1 MEEYAMNARFSTAAA
16 ILILALPFT
25 VANAVD
31 RKDAELAI
39 TEAGTSV
46 ESAERADAAQ
56 YAATDLNDAH
66 DMLGSAQAA
75 YDHHKWLESVFSSG
89 NAKADANLAAARA
102 RQHRAEAATAEMET
116 TVRSLREQLGIT
128 GEQP

>member
-1 MEEYAMNARFSTAAA
+1 MNARFSTAAV

-25 VANAVD
+25 LASAAD

-39 TEAGTSV
+39 TDASSSV

-66 DMLGSAQAA
+66 DMLSSARNA
-75 YDHHKWLESVFSSG
+75 YDHHKWLESVFGSG

-102 RQHRAEAATAEMET
+102 RQHRAEAATAEIDS

-128 GEQP
+128 GDQP

>member
-1 MEEYAMNARFSTAAA
+1 MSARFATAMAM
-16 ILILALPFT
+16 LILALPFT
-25 VANAVD
+25 LANAAD

-39 TEAGTSV
+39 TEAGTAIQ
-46 ESAERADAAQ
+46 SAERADAAQ

-66 DMLGSAQAA
+66 DMLGGAQAA

-116 TVRSLREQLGIT
+116 TVRSLREQLGIM

>member
-1 MEEYAMNARFSTAAA
+1 MNARFSTAAA

-25 VANAVD
+25 VANAAD
-31 RKDAELAI
+31 RKDAELAL

-46 ESAERADAAQ
+46 EAAERADAAQ
-56 YAATDLNDAH
+56 FATTDLNAAH
-66 DMLGSAQAA
+66 DRLGNAQVA
-75 YDHHKWLESVFSSG
+75 YDHHKWLDSVFSSG
-89 NAKADANLAAARA
+89 DAKADANLAAARA
-102 RQHRAEAATAEMET
+102 RQHRAEAATAEIDA

>member
-1 MEEYAMNARFSTAAA
+1 MNAGFAKAAA
-16 ILILALPFT
+16 VMVLVLALPF
-25 VANAVD
+25 AARAAD
-31 RKDAELAI
+31 RKDAELAM
-39 TEAGTSV
+39 TEAGTTI

-75 YDHHKWLESVFSSG
+75 FDHHKWLESVFSAG

-102 RQHRAEAATAEMET
+102 RQHRAEAATAEIET
-116 TVRSLREQLGIT
+116 TVRSLREQLGIA